1 METRYFCLYPIHM
14 DSGRSLS
21 EGRKY
26 RSEICVQRPRYH
38 EIKNALERLEIEHVD
53 EASKRHPKDFFNSGR
68 FRIKKEYGR
77 MFVIEGV
84 SQTIAE
90 MRSNSKGSKDFSK
103 EKQPRGKVVQG
114 VVQNGVYVENKL
126 NLVRKKKSKKKK

>member
-1 METRYFCLYPIHM
+1 METKYFCLYPIYM
-14 DSGRSLS
+14 DSTKSLS

-26 RSEICVQRPRYH
+26 RKEICVQKPRYH
-38 EIKNALERLEIEHVD
+38 EIKNALERLEIEYVD
-53 EASKRHPKDFFNSGR
+53 EASKKHPGDFFNSGR
-68 FRIKKEYGR
+68 FRIKKEYGK

-84 SQTIAE
+84 SQTITE
-90 MRSNSKGSKDFSK
+90 MRSGS
-103 EKQPRGKVVQG
+103 RGGESPSTERQAHGKAVRG